1 MTKIKDRCV
10 LITGGAS
17 GIGKLIAKRC
27 LEARAYKVILWD
39 INEVNLLKTKAH
51 FANLGY
57 SVDIDV
63 VDVSNLEDI
72 ERAAKSVKN
81 TYTTIDILF
90 NNAGIVVGKPF
101 AEHSHRDIAKTIAI
115 NTTALM
121 HVAKEFLPDMIDQ
134 CEGHLIN
141 IASASGLISNP
152 NMSVYAASKWAVI
165 GWSDSV
171 RLEMERDNTG
181 VQVTTVLPSYISTG
195 MFDGVKAPFLTPIL
209 TPEYIVDKIME
220 GVKKNEILLQEP
232 FMVKSV
238 PILKGILPT
247 RVFDFVAGKIFGVH
261 QTMDTFKGRPDKL
274 AVPEKEELSASKK

>member
-27 LEARAYKVILWD
+27 LEAKAYKVILWD
-39 INEVNLLKTKAH
+39 INEVNLLKTKSH

-57 SVDIDV
+57 TVDVDV

-72 ERAAKSVKN
+72 EKAAKRVKD
-81 TYTTIDILF
+81 TYTTVDILF

-101 AEHSHRDIAKTIAI
+101 VEHSHRDIAKTISI
-115 NTTALM
+115 NTSALM
-121 HVAKEFLPDMIDQ
+121 HIAKEFLPGMVDQ

-171 RLEMERDNTG
+171 RLEMERDKTG
-181 VQVTTVLPSYISTG
+181 VKVTTVLPGYISTG
-195 MFDGVKAPFLTPIL
+195 MFDGVKAPLLTPIL
-209 TPEYIVDKIME
+209 TPDFIVDKIME
-220 GVKKNEILLQEP
+220 GVRKNEVMLQEP

-238 PILKGILPT
+238 PLLKGILPT
-247 RVFDFVAGKIFGVH
+247 RMFDFVAGKIFGVH
-261 QTMDTFKGRPDKL
+261 STMDTFKGRPSKI
-274 AVPEKEELSASKK
+274 AVPEKDNLSAKK

>member
-1 MTKIKDRCV
+1 MTKIKNRCV

-27 LEARAYKVILWD
+27 LEAKAYKVILWD
-39 INEVNLLKTKAH
+39 INEVNLLKTKSH

-57 SVDIDV
+57 SVDVDV

-72 ERAAKSVKN
+72 EKAAKRVKDA
-81 TYTTIDILF
+81 YTTIDILF

-101 AEHSHRDIAKTIAI
+101 VEHSHRDIAKTISI
-115 NTTALM
+115 NTSALM
-121 HVAKEFLPDMIDQ
+121 HIAKEFLPGMVDQ

-171 RLEMERDNTG
+171 RLEMERDKTG
-181 VQVTTVLPSYISTG
+181 VKVTTVLPGYISTG
-195 MFDGVKAPFLTPIL
+195 MFDGVKAPLLTPIL
-209 TPEYIVDKIME
+209 TPDFIVDKIME
-220 GVKKNEILLQEP
+220 GVRKNEVMLQEP

-238 PILKGILPT
+238 PLLKGILPT
-247 RVFDFVAGKIFGVH
+247 RMFDFVAGKIFGVH
-261 QTMDTFKGRPDKL
+261 STMDTFKGRPSKV
-274 AVPEKEELSASKK
+274 AVPEKDNLSAKK

>member
-1 MTKIKDRCV
+1 MTKIKNRCV

-27 LEARAYKVILWD
+27 LEAKAYKVILWD
-39 INEVNLLKTKAH
+39 INEVNLLKTKSH

-57 SVDIDV
+57 SVDVDV

-72 ERAAKSVKN
+72 EKAAKRVKDA
-81 TYTTIDILF
+81 YTTIDILF

-101 AEHSHRDIAKTIAI
+101 VEHSHRDIAKTISI
-115 NTTALM
+115 NTSALM
-121 HVAKEFLPDMIDQ
+121 HIAKEFLPGMVDQ

-171 RLEMERDNTG
+171 RLEMERDKTG
-181 VQVTTVLPSYISTG
+181 VKVTTVLPGYISTG
-195 MFDGVKAPFLTPIL
+195 MFDGVKAPLLTPIL
-209 TPEYIVDKIME
+209 TPDFIVDKIME
-220 GVKKNEILLQEP
+220 GVRKNEVMLQEP

-238 PILKGILPT
+238 PLLKGILPT
-247 RVFDFVAGKIFGVH
+247 RMFDFVAGKIFGVH
-261 QTMDTFKGRPDKL
+261 STMDTFKGRPSKV
-274 AVPEKEELSASKK
+274 AVPEKDDLSAKK